1 MGHTMR
7 WGKRPKFSGELNEPI
22 IENPWDGQIASSPQD
37 VERIRQE
44 ALSRAR
50 KRQLLKLGKLLAF
63 YEINSKARSRWILLS
78 LKLACDFVP
87 GMQIL
92 FHRRQRGRPAKWKSA
107 RGTELVEVVN
117 RVKAER
123 RKGVADAIR
132 VLMKRHPGK
141 WGSGNASDVK
151 KTAASLQSRYY
162 EVLRQLRPHDAAPGT
177 SDLNE
182 K

>member
-22 IENPWDGQIASSPQD
+22 IENPWDGKIANSPQD

-63 YEINSKARSRWILLS
+63 YEINSKARSRWMLLS

-107 RGTELVEVVN
+107 RGTELVEAVN

-123 RKGVADAIR
+123 RKGVA
-132 VLMKRHPGK
+132 HSGK

-162 EVLRQLRPHDAAPGT
+162 EALRQLRPHDATPGT